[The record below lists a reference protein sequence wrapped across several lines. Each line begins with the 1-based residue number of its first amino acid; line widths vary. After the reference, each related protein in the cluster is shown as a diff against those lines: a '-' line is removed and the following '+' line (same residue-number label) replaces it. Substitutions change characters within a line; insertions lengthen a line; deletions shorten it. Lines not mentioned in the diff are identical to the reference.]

1 MLVVKNTPVKAGNVR
16 YMGSVSGLGRS
27 PEGWHGNPLQYSCL
41 ENLMDR
47 GPWWPT
53 VHSDSDDKESAC
65 NPGDLGLIPGS
76 GRSSGEQKGYLLQYS
91 CLENSMERGCWQ
103 AIAHWVAAEGLTLSL
118 FKYFL
123 ALRKAFR
130 MKELTEHDQK
140 NSCYSEIWTVKQ
152 RDSQLCF

>member
-1 MLVVKNTPVKAGNVR
+1 MIP
-16 YMGSVSGLGRS
+16 GSGRS
-27 PEGWHGNPLQYSCL
+27 PLEGRSYPLQYSCL
-41 ENLMDR
+41 ENPMDR

-53 VHSDSDDKESAC
+53 VHGDSDDKESAC
-65 NPGDLGLIPGS
+65 NAGDLGLIPGS

>member
-1 MLVVKNTPVKAGNVR
+1 MVENTPVKAGNVR

-27 PEGWHGNPLQYSCL
+27 PEGWYGNPLQYSGL
-41 ENLMDR
+41 ETPMDR
-47 GPWWPT
+47 GPWWHT
-53 VHSDSDDKESAC
+53 VHGDSDGKESAC
-65 NPGDLGLIPGS
+65 NAGDLGLIPGS

-91 CLENSMERGCWQ
+91 CLENSIERGCWQ
-103 AIAHWVAAEGLTLSL
+103 AIAHWVATEGLTLSL

-123 ALRKAFR
+123 ALRKAFK

-152 RDSQLCF
+152 RDTQLCF

>member
-1 MLVVKNTPVKAGNVR
+1 MVENTPVKAGNVR

-27 PEGWHGNPLQYSCL
+27 PEGWYGNPLQYSCL
-41 ENLMDR
+41 ENPMDK
-47 GPWWPT
+47 GPWWHT
-53 VHSDSDDKESAC
+53 VHGDSDGKESAC
-65 NPGDLGLIPGS
+65 NAGDLGLIPGS

-91 CLENSMERGCWQ
+91 CLENSIERGCWQ
-103 AIAHWVAAEGLTLSL
+103 AIAHWVATEGLTLSL

-123 ALRKAFR
+123 ALRKAFK

-152 RDSQLCF
+152 RDTQLCF